1 MSGVDT
7 LARMAEPDS
16 PYPRRAKRKR
26 ETRARILVAAYELFS
41 QKGYTDAAMTDIAA
55 AADIHVATLFTH
67 FKSKKEL
74 SAALAD
80 DSIAELEALVRDAR
94 ARGIPF
100 FQFVRALVREWAAAE
115 QSKRTRNLAYGYRL
129 RSDPEL
135 AFGWLQYQ
143 RQELALYT
151 DYIAD
156 EYGLDPVMDARPH
169 LVAGMISRG
178 NVMALERW
186 LDTKGGTDLKRDV
199 LAALDA
205 TESLV
210 RARLDA
216 VKPVNAPGRSEDPD
230 SRS

>member
-1 MSGVDT
+1 MS
-7 LARMAEPDS
+7 EPDS
-16 PYPRRAKRKR
+16 AYPKRSKRKR
-26 ETRARILVAAYELFS
+26 ETRERILGAAYRLFS
-41 QKGYTDAAMTDIAA
+41 AKGYTDAAMTDIAD

-80 DSIAELEALVRDAR
+80 DAIVELET
-94 ARGIPF
+94 
-100 FQFVRALVREWAAAE
+100 LVREGRARSVPFFEFIRAVAGGWATAE
-115 QSKRTRNLAYGYRL
+115 QSTPARNLAYGYQL

-143 RQELALYT
+143 KRELALYAG
-151 DYIAD
+151 YIAA
-156 EYGLDPVMDARPH
+156 EYGLDAEDARPH

-186 LDTKGGTDLKRDV
+186 LDSKGATNLKQDV
-199 LAALDA
+199 LSAVDA

-210 RARLDA
+210 GESLNKLRR
-216 VKPVNAPGRSEDPD
+216 
-230 SRS
+230 

>member
-1 MSGVDT
+1 
-7 LARMAEPDS
+7 
-16 PYPRRAKRKR
+16 
-26 ETRARILVAAYELFS
+26 
-41 QKGYTDAAMTDIAA
+41 
-55 AADIHVATLFTH
+55 
-67 FKSKKEL
+67 
-74 SAALAD
+74 
-80 DSIAELEALVRDAR
+80 
-94 ARGIPF
+94 
-100 FQFVRALVREWAAAE
+100 
-115 QSKRTRNLAYGYRL
+115 L